1 MAGHQ
6 LAGRMLQHV
15 IYLIMQLK
23 VKIGLH
29 LYFKPFG
36 VNGVENVPR
45 EKPIIFAVNHQN
57 AFLDALIVTCSTQ
70 RNPFYLARGDF
81 FKKKWAKFLMEII
94 QMMPIYRIR
103 DGLANVKRN
112 EAVID
117 TCVDL
122 LSENAALLIFPE
134 GSHACKYYIRSFQKG
149 IARIAFATESAN
161 DFKLGLAIIPS
172 GILYEDY
179 GSACNKVLVNY
190 GKAVYVADYQQL
202 YESDQNTAIRKL
214 CKDMEEKLK
223 ALVIDI
229 RPPAEYDDIYAKWRI
244 NRSLFKNPVTQLE
257 HDKELVAKIKLY
269 PEKFDTTV
277 APPKPRKKSLK
288 QVLLTPVFLYA
299 WLNYIIPN
307 AIVNYMLNH
316 KIRDYQFIGSMRFVM
331 WLFLAPMAL
340 TIQSVILFIATKS
353 LVVTCTYFLITALLG
368 ILTVKQQVVSPGFK

>member
-1 MAGHQ
+1 MAGYQ
-6 LAGRMLQHV
+6 LGGWMLQHY
-15 IYLIMQLK
+15 IYLILQLK

-81 FKKKWAKFLMEII
+81 FKKKWAKFLMGII

-103 DGLANVKRN
+103 DGLANVKKN

-122 LSENAALLIFPE
+122 LSENASLLIFPE

-161 DFKLGLAIIPS
+161 DFKLGLSIIPS
-172 GILYEDY
+172 GIQYEDY
-179 GSACNKVLVNY
+179 SSACNKVLITY
-190 GKAVYVADYQQL
+190 GKPVYIADYQQL
-202 YESDQNTAIRKL
+202 YESDQNEAIRKL
-214 CKDMEEKLK
+214 CTDLEEKLK
-223 ALVIDI
+223 ALVVDI
-229 RPPAEYDDIYAKWRI
+229 RPASEYDDIYAKWRI
-244 NRSLFKNPVTQLE
+244 NRSLFKNLVTQLE
-257 HDKELVAKIKLY
+257 HDKELVAKIKLH

-277 APPKPRKKSLK
+277 APPKPRIKSLK
-288 QVLLTPVFLYA
+288 QVLLAPVFLYA

-316 KIRDYQFIGSMRFVM
+316 KIRDYQFIGSMRFVL
-331 WLFLAPMAL
+331 WLFFAPMAL

-368 ILTVKQQVVSPGFK
+368 ILTVKKQVVSPGFK